1 MKMALLLSVVSL
13 GFAITSVSV
22 NAAEQ
27 TQSYSV
33 EKMTC
38 ALCPV
43 TVKKAIEKV
52 DGVTSVK
59 VDFDTKTAT
68 VTFDDDVAT
77 SDAVAE
83 ASTNA
88 GYPAVL
94 IQTGS

>member
-1 MKMALLLSVVSL
+1 MKMALLFAVSL
-13 GFAITSVSV
+13 GFAVASTSV
-22 NAAEQ
+22 NATEQ
-27 TQSYSV
+27 TQQFSV
-33 EKMTC
+33 KKMTC

-52 DGVTSVK
+52 DGVTLVK

-68 VTFDDDVAT
+68 VTFDNEVAT

-94 IQTGS
+94 IQTGG